1 MTDWEI
7 AIFLPVEQF
16 QKKGKTAIWNESAKI
31 ARSTGGI
38 SIKNTKAYYM
48 RNRKKK

>member
-16 QKKGKTAIWNESAKI
+16 QKKGKEAIWTDSLKI
-31 ARSTGGI
+31 ARQP
-38 SIKNTKAYYM
+38 
-48 RNRKKK
+48 